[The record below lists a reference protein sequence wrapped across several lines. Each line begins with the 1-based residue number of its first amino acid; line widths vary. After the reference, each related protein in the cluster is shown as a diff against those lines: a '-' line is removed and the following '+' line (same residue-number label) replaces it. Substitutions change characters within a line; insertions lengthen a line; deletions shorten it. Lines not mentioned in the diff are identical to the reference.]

1 MLPCLS
7 DPISGRIHSGVL
19 WMYAGN
25 QPNLTFEEI
34 LLVVSVLLISSV
46 LSSKISTKLGVP
58 TLLLFL
64 GIGMIAGSE
73 GPGGI
78 EFTNY
83 KLSYAVGSICL
94 ALIIF
99 DGGMKTEWKSV
110 RGVLPLGTSLSVL
123 GTVITA
129 VVTGIFSHFLFK
141 LPWPEAF
148 LLGSI
153 ISSTDAA
160 AVFSILKAR
169 SLTLKESLKRTLEFE
184 AGSNDPVAVF
194 LTVSV
199 LTYITSADSN
209 ITSFIL
215 SFFIQAVLGLLF
227 GWVFGKISQWVINS
241 VAIEHEGLY
250 SVLLLGIVF
259 FLFSFTNVL
268 GGSGFLAVYVMGL
281 YLGNQRILHKE
292 SIIKF
297 QDGIAWIAQ
306 ITVFLTLG
314 LLAFPSNLFNVWKEG
329 FILALFLMF
338 VARPLSVTISAAGRI
353 KNWRELTLISWVGLR
368 GAAPIILATLPWST
382 GYDKAENFFNLI
394 FFVVLITVLFQGIS
408 VARMAKFLE
417 LTEALEDNPSGEFQ
431 ERLLPNEF
439 VAIESTVIED
449 APAINDRIVDLALP
463 SGVLLTS
470 IRRDGRFLVPK
481 GDTVILSGDRIRGL
495 ARPSNFSELENV
507 FGNVK
512 LIQ

>member
-1 MLPCLS
+1 MSLLN
-7 DPISGRIHSGVL
+7 
-19 WMYAGN
+19 AGN
-25 QPNLTFEEI
+25 QSNLTFEQI
-34 LLVVSVLLISSV
+34 LLIISILLISSV

-64 GIGMIAGSE
+64 GIGMLAGSE

-83 KLSYAVGSICL
+83 KLSYAIGSICL
-94 ALIIF
+94 GLIIF

-110 RGVLPLGTSLSVL
+110 KGVLALGSSLSVL

-129 VVTGIFSHFLFK
+129 VMTGLFTHYFFH

-194 LTVSV
+194 LTVSL
-199 LTYITSADSN
+199 LTYVNSPESN
-209 ITSFIL
+209 VL
-215 SFFIQAVLGLLF
+215 LFFINFFVQAFLGLLF
-227 GWVFGKISQWVINS
+227 GWLFGRLSQWIINS

-259 FLFSFTNVL
+259 FLFSFSSVI

-297 QDGIAWIAQ
+297 QDGIAWLAQ

-314 LLAFPSNLFNVWKEG
+314 LLAFPSHLLNVWKEG
-329 FILALFLMF
+329 IVLALFLML
-338 VARPLSVTISAAGRI
+338 VARPVSVILSAAGRI
-353 KNWRELTLISWVGLR
+353 KSWRELTLISWVGLR

-408 VARMAKFLE
+408 VSRMAKALD
-417 LTEALEDNPSGEFQ
+417 LTEVIEDGATDKFQ

-439 VAIESTVIED
+439 VAIESTVIEN
-449 APAINDRIVDLALP
+449 APAVNDRIVDLALP

-470 IRRDGRFLVPK
+470 IRREGRFLVPK
-481 GDTVILSGDRIRGL
+481 GDTIIQGGDRIRGL
-495 ARPSNFSELENV
+495 ARPSNFPELENV
-507 FGNVK
+507 FGSVK
-512 LIQ
+512 VIQ